1 MTQLYTVSFTTRAMV
16 RKLDSK
22 GREISTTRLDR
33 PVTITALP
41 HKTAMSYSLADN
53 FKIERYVPDQGR
65 ASKFGSGRDL
75 SVGNGTKS
83 RSARVEP
90 VVAAANTGRS
100 RVSEAAATGNLGAAL
115 NV

>member
-1 MTQLYTVSFTTRAMV
+1 MTQLYNVSFTTRAMV
-16 RKLDSK
+16 RKLDAK
-22 GREISTTRLDR
+22 GREIGTTTLDR
-33 PVTITALP
+33 PVTLTALP
-41 HKTAMSYSLADN
+41 HKTAMSYSTADN

-65 ASKFGSGRDL
+65 VSKFGSGRDR

-83 RSARVEP
+83 RPALVEP

-100 RVSEAAATGNLGAAL
+100 RIADAAATGNLGAAL